1 MHRPTIGTTNRPGF
15 IVSLACLG
23 LALAGPAGAAGSFDG
38 TYKGT
43 QRVMR
48 SNNSQQCELL
58 TDRTTWWS
66 SSVTITSIAAG
77 TRPSI
82 GIDVSPD
89 GTFHQTQMITVGRR
103 QAVVQVNGK
112 ITGASFEG
120 DIGTDACAAHLSL
133 TKS

>member
-1 MHRPTIGTTNRPGF
+1 MRRLNNGTTIRS
-15 IVSLACLG
+15 SLILSLTCLG
-23 LALAGPAGAAGSFDG
+23 LMLAGSAGAAGSF
-38 TYKGT
+38 
-43 QRVMR
+43 
-48 SNNSQQCELL
+48 SQQCESL
-58 TDRTTWWS
+58 TKDNMVVVIRDNHFNRGWYET
-66 SSVTITSIAAG
+66 V
-77 TRPSI
+77 I

>member
-1 MHRPTIGTTNRPGF
+1 MSRPNKHPLHRSA
-15 IVSLACLG
+15 VVASLACLG
-23 LALAGPAGAAGSFDG
+23 LALAVPAGAAGSFDG

-43 QRVMR
+43 QRVTR
-48 SNNSQQCELL
+48 SNNSQACDSL
-58 TDRTTWWS
+58 TKDNMVLVIRDNHFNRGWYET
-66 SSVTITSIAAG
+66 V
-77 TRPSI
+77 I
-82 GIDVSPD
+82 GIDVTPD

>member
-1 MHRPTIGTTNRPGF
+1 MRRLNNGTTIRS
-15 IVSLACLG
+15 SLILSLTCLG
-23 LALAGPAGAAGSFDG
+23 LMLAGSAGAAGSFDG

-43 QRVMR
+43 QRVTR
-48 SNNSQQCELL
+48 SNNSQQCESL
-58 TDRTTWWS
+58 TKDNMVVVIRDNHFNRGWYET
-66 SSVTITSIAAG
+66 V
-77 TRPSI
+77 I